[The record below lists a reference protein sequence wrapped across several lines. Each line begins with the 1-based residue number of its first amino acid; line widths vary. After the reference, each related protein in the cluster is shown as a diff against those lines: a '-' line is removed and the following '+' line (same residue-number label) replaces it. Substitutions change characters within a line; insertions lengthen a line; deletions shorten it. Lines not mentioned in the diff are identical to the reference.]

1 MSRRR
6 ATAGISIGLLVLGVV
21 VIARTIQAGVGGG
34 LGLLLGGMLAAAGA
48 LRLHLA
54 TDPRRRPGQTRPAR
68 KGKPPSRC
76 RAALQD
82 PSPAPPAGPWPPPPT
97 AGTAPRAPS

>member
-48 LRLHLA
+48 LRLYLA
-54 TDPRRRPGQTRPAR
+54 TYPRSRPGKARPAR
-68 KGKPPSRC
+68 KGKHPS
-76 RAALQD
+76 
-82 PSPAPPAGPWPPPPT
+82 
-97 AGTAPRAPS
+97 